1 MDDFDKVLGLDLLKK
16 ADEIRRNAAKA
27 AQTGGE
33 YNIVSESGE
42 NDEQVRA
49 LIEARYAAKKANN
62 FAEADRIS
70 DELKAQGVEVT
81 DIPGGA
87 SWKRI

>member
-1 MDDFDKVLGLDLLKK
+1 M
-16 ADEIRRNAAKA
+16 
-27 AQTGGE
+27 
-33 YNIVSESGE
+33 
-42 NDEQVRA
+42 RA
-49 LIEARYAAKKANN
+49 LIEARYAAKKAKN
-62 FAEADRIS
+62 FAEADRIR